1 MLLGTLRMKAEPAKR
16 EELLRIMRATI
27 GPTRV
32 MRGCIS
38 CLLSRAVD
46 DDNLIAV
53 HTRWGSRDDLNAYLR
68 TREFKG
74 LLVAMDLLQEPPEVT
89 FDNVSHSEG
98 LEMVEKAR
106 RHEDVGPAE

>member
-16 EELLRIMRATI
+16 EEFLRIMRATI
-27 GPTRV
+27 GPTRA

-38 CLLSRAVD
+38 CLLYKAAD
-46 DDNLIAV
+46 DDNVIAV
-53 HTRWGSRDDLNAYLR
+53 QTRWESREDLYAYLR
-68 TREFKG
+68 TRDFRG

-89 FDNVSHSEG
+89 FDHVSRSEG

-106 RHEDVGPAE
+106 RHENSGPAA